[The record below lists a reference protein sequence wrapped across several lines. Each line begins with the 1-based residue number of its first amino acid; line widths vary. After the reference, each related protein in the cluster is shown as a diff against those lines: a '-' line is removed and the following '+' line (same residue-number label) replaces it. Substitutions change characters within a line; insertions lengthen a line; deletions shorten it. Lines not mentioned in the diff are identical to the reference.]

1 MAHGLSGSVG
11 CGVRVI
17 GVEGWGGGRG
27 GGGGEMAVVAET
39 LRGGVVVGG

>member
-1 MAHGLSGSVG
+1 MVYLGRLVGECVLSGVKGGVG
-11 CGVRVI
+11 
-17 GVEGWGGGRG
+17 EG